1 MIGRH
6 HIGLLG
12 QALLMLGVVDLP
24 PPREPEAPRGPGRQ
38 LRDERERVG
47 EPIRI
52 LAAYTGLTAVEIG
65 EFERGVAV
73 PTSEQWAQLQDA
85 LPGLGAMEAPTRA
98 VQATAGELRERGLT
112 LPADIPDRT
121 RMVVGIDTGRSLH
134 PAGRCTCG
142 GGGGGSC
149 EWCVM
154 DRARADKA
162 AAVERNRRETLEL
175 RRDLRPQQAAARK
188 TKAAR
193 KARRGF

>member
-154 DRARADKA
+154 DRARADKEATA
-162 AAVERNRRETLEL
+162 ARRSASRALRREY
-175 RRDLRPQQAAARK
+175 RPEQAAARK
-188 TKAAR
+188 TKAAK
-193 KARRGF
+193 KARRGW